1 MQKLILVSMLVVSL
15 LLCGCPGQEWDIYT
29 NEKFSVSYPAGEI
42 EQTAGDEVFKVSDG
56 LCQLTVTKLSD
67 QPSFEAFIDY
77 ITDFYKDT
85 EGVTLASE
93 RVTDSSAE
101 FRVLAEAEENSYEA
115 QIKMVPCGERTVY
128 ITMFGC
134 AEGWYDQE
142 KADRALGSVQC
153 K

>member
-1 MQKLILVSMLVVSL
+1 MQKLISL
-15 LLCGCPGQEWDIYT
+15 LVLALLLSGCTGQGWDIYT

-42 EQTAGDEVFKVSDG
+42 EQTAGNEVFKVSDG

-67 QPSFEAFIDY
+67 QPSFEAFVNY
-77 ITDFYKDT
+77 IKDFYRNT

-93 RVTDSSAE
+93 KVNSSSAE
-101 FRVLAEAEENSYEA
+101 FRVLADAEGNSYEG
-115 QIKMVPCGERTVY
+115 QIKMIPCGERTVY

-134 AEGWYDQE
+134 VEGWYDQE